1 MRAIG
6 NSGNCVGGLFGDP
19 DAISLHSAPLASAIF
34 SATRISRELKM
45 GEEAT
50 VVVPAHASY
59 FLMLYLRDTAHCDVE
74 ADGSQSVTRQ
84 YCRGSICL
92 IDILNGAQI
101 SLKASLKAVTF
112 VIPHVLVDEIAAL
125 SVPGASV
132 ELKRVRGSSDPVI
145 ASLGTALQPL
155 FDRKEKSDHV
165 LLQHIAMAICAH
177 LIHHYSLSP
186 FFDGS
191 GEDSAS
197 VH

>member
-1 MRAIG
+1 MRATE

-34 SATRISRELKM
+34 SATQIRRQLKM

-50 VVVPAHASY
+50 VVVPAHDSY

-74 ADGSQSVTRQ
+74 ANGSQSVTRQ
-84 YCRGSICL
+84 YCSGSICL

-101 SLKASLKAVTF
+101 SLKASLNAVAF
-112 VIPHVLVDEIAAL
+112 VIPHALVDEIAAL
-125 SVPGASV
+125 SSSGANV
-132 ELKRVRGSSDPVI
+132 GLKRVRGTSDPVI

-155 FDRKEKSDHV
+155 FDRKGKSDHV

-177 LIHHYSLSP
+177 LIHHYSSSP
-186 FFDGS
+186 FLHGS
-191 GEDSAS
+191 GVDSS
-197 VH
+197 SLH

>member
-1 MRAIG
+1 
-6 NSGNCVGGLFGDP
+6 V
-19 DAISLHSAPLASAIF
+19 
-34 SATRISRELKM
+34 
-45 GEEAT
+45 
-50 VVVPAHASY
+50 
-59 FLMLYLRDTAHCDVE
+59 
-74 ADGSQSVTRQ
+74 
-84 YCRGSICL
+84 
-92 IDILNGAQI
+92 QI

-191 GEDSAS
+191 GVDSPS